1 MIEGKMATDS
11 APGERQYHLQ
21 VGPGEVGRYVLM
33 PGDPAR
39 TDLIARRLD
48 APRLV
53 AHNREFR
60 TWTGLLKGV
69 PVSVVST
76 GVGSPSAAIA
86 VVELLRLGVQ
96 TLVRVGSCGSLQR
109 SVSDGDLVVVTGAV
123 RDEGTTR
130 QYVPVEYPAV
140 AHPKVMAALDAAARA
155 AGGRRHMGIVYCKDA
170 LTAAFPTKDIPL
182 YDQLMQRTRAWIKA
196 GVLAS
201 EMESAVI
208 FVLASIAGVRAG
220 SILQCIG
227 SGSESDRARFDR
239 LIDVAV
245 DGVARL
251 IAGGLE

>member
-1 MIEGKMATDS
+1 MINGKMATDS
-11 APGERQYHLQ
+11 MPGERQYHLQ
-21 VGPGEVGRYVLM
+21 VGPGEVGRFVLM

-39 TDLIARRLD
+39 TDLIAGRLD

-60 TWTGLLKGV
+60 TWTGILEGE

-76 GVGSPSAAIA
+76 GIGSPSAAIA

-96 TLVRVGSCGSLQR
+96 VFVRVGSCGALQK
-109 SVSDGDLVVVTGAV
+109 SVSDGDLIVVSGAV

-140 AHPKVMAALDAAARA
+140 AHPQVIIALDAAARA
-155 AGGRRHMGIVYCKDA
+155 AGGRRHLGIVYCKDA
-170 LTAAFPTKDIPL
+170 LTAAFPTKDVPL
-182 YDQLMQRTRAWIKA
+182 YDQLMQRTHAWVKA

-208 FVLASIAGVRAG
+208 FVLASIAGARAG

-227 SGSESDRARFDR
+227 PGSEAHFGR